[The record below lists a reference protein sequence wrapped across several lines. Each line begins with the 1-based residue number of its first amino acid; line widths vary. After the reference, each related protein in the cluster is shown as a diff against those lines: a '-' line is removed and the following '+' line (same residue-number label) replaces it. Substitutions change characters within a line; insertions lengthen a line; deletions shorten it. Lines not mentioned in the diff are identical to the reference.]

1 MKGPNA
7 KFLQILKE
15 KNITF
20 HKEAYED
27 IVDSHGEGTL
37 DMVEALIDREL
48 ISKKDA
54 AQLWSD
60 SIGKTYVDPFQT
72 IIHPEALHKIPEE
85 IARKTKV
92 LGLYEINNVLT
103 IVAADPLDQEVVKR
117 LESVAQIKI
126 SPLFAFPSD
135 IERAIDINY
144 CNEKSLNE
152 SIKAL
157 ESTQSEIMT
166 KVSTTDLALLSE
178 STQLVKIFDAFLY
191 LAIKERTSDIHI
203 EPGEER
209 TQVRFRIDGIL
220 RSSLS
225 FSKTIHPAIIARCKI
240 MCNLNIAET
249 RIPQDGRFAIPLGD
263 NEVSFRVSFVP
274 TPDGEKCVMRILA
287 PTNKKDF
294 LTLDDMLISQ
304 SILKPF
310 KRIVDSPNG
319 IIFVTGPTGSGKTT
333 TLYAALHELNDP
345 GVNISTIEDPIE
357 IRLPGLNQTQV
368 NHGIGLHFPTLL
380 RAFLRQDPDII
391 LVGEIRDKE
400 TAKIATEAALTGHL
414 VLSTLHTNSATQA
427 VIRLVEMGV
436 APYMVAPSILA
447 VLAQRL
453 AARVCDRCKQAYQA
467 SPGVLKRY
475 FDSVRDQKVTLYKG
489 LGCQACRNSGY
500 KGRVSFHELVTV
512 TENMR
517 TLIAENAAVQLI
529 TEEAE
534 KAGYR
539 PLRYDGIKKALLGLT
554 TLDEIDAKTSV
565 SFSS

>member
-1 MKGPNA
+1 MKEPNP
-7 KFLQILKE
+7 KFLELLKE
-15 KNITF
+15 KNVTF
-20 HKEAYED
+20 PKEVYED
-27 IVDSHGEGTL
+27 IVATHGEGTL
-37 DMVEALIDREL
+37 DMLEALIDREL

-54 AQLWSD
+54 GELWGG
-60 SIGKTYVDPFQT
+60 SIGVTYVDPFQS
-72 IIHPEALHKIPEE
+72 IIHPEAVQKIPEE
-85 IARKTKV
+85 IARKTCV
-92 LGLYEINNVLT
+92 MALYEINDVIT
-103 IVAADPLDQEVVKR
+103 VVAANPLDREVFKR
-117 LESVAQIKI
+117 LESLAQTKI
-126 SPLFAFPSD
+126 SALFAFPSD
-135 IERAIDINY
+135 IERSIEINY

-157 ESTQSEIMT
+157 EATQSEIMT

-178 STQLVKIFDAFLY
+178 STQLIKIFDALLY
-191 LAIKERTSDIHI
+191 LAIKERTSDVHI
-203 EPGEER
+203 EPGEDR
-209 TQVRFRIDGIL
+209 TEVRFRIDGNL
-220 RSSLS
+220 RHFLK
-225 FSKTIHPAIIARCKI
+225 FSATIHPAIIARCKI
-240 MCNLNIAET
+240 LCNLNIAET
-249 RIPQDGRFAIPLGD
+249 RIPQDGRFALPLGES
-263 NEVSFRVSFVP
+263 EVSFRVSFVP
-274 TPDGEKCVMRILA
+274 TPEGEKCVLRILA

-294 LTLDDMLISQ
+294 LTLDDMLVSQ

-310 KRIVDSPNG
+310 KRIIDSPNG

-333 TLYAALHELNDP
+333 TLYAALYELNDP

-357 IRLPGLNQTQV
+357 IKLPGLNQTQV

-453 AARVCDRCKQAYQA
+453 AARVCDRCKQAFDA
-467 SPGVLKRY
+467 SPDLLRKY
-475 FDSVRDQKVTLYKG
+475 FDNVTDQKVTLYKG
-489 LGCQACRNSGY
+489 IGCQVCRNTGY

-517 TLIAENAAVQLI
+517 TLIAENASVQVI
-529 TEEAE
+529 TSEAE
-534 KAGYR
+534 KAGYK

-554 TLDEIDAKTSV
+554 TLEEIASKTSV